1 MDYRFES
8 MNFQCELSKKKK
20 KKVTYKG
27 LLCQIFVLKTV
38 YQRQKENLLRTYL
51 VLGVLRRKTASIFH
65 DIKFIRLLVLLRGKQ
80 INNIEI

>member
-1 MDYRFES
+1 M
-8 MNFQCELSKKKK
+8 KKKG
-20 KKVTYKG
+20 YIQG
-27 LLCQIFVLKTV
+27 LLCQLFVLKTV

-51 VLGVLRRKTASIFH
+51 VLGVLRRKTGSIFH